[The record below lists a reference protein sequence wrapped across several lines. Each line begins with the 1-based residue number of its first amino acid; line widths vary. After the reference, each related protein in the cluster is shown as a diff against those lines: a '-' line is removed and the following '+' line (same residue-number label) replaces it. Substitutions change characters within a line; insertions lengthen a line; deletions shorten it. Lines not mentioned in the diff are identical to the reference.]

1 MRLYATTSQ
10 TVGPFFQIGLQ
21 LLMNA
26 DIASPDGLGERITL
40 EGQVLD
46 GDRIAIPDAVI
57 EIWQANA
64 EGKYAHPEDSQ
75 PKPIDAGFRG
85 YGRVETD
92 DNGFFRIRTIKPGR
106 TPGPGGSL
114 QAPHLEVTVFMRGLM
129 KRLVTRIY
137 FPGDAAN
144 ENDLVLNLVPEAR
157 RQTLIA
163 RECGEGVLRWDVR
176 MQGDDETVFFDI

>member
-1 MRLYATTSQ
+1 MSLCALTSQ
-10 TVGPFFQIGLQ
+10 TVGPFFQIGLE

-26 DIASPDGLGERITL
+26 DVAGPDVPGERVTL

-46 GDRIAIPDAVI
+46 GDRVPIPDAVI
-57 EIWQANA
+57 ETWQANA
-64 EGKYAHPEDSQ
+64 QGKYAHPEDSQ
-75 PKPIDAGFRG
+75 AKPTDAGFRG
-85 YGRVETD
+85 YGRVATD

-106 TPGPGGSL
+106 APGPNGSE
-114 QAPHLEVTVFMRGLM
+114 QAPHLEVSVLMRGLM

-144 ENDLVLNLVPEAR
+144 ESDPVLNLVPAAR

-163 RECGEGVLRWDVR
+163 RNCGAGVLRWNVL
-176 MQGDDETVFFDI
+176 MQGDDETVFFDV